1 MKFLAIFSLFLTSVF
16 GVIYTT
22 INPCEGIP
30 NCIITGTRTFHSY
43 GEPTGSYDDYYDDDD
58 SSSSSSSS
66 SSSGGSSSLDDDDD
80 DSSSSSSSS
89 SSSGGSGS
97 SGRSSSDDDD
107 LDFSSKAASSA
118 TRSHFK
124 LSSVSFPSV
133 SLSSISISIPS
144 LSYPTDLPSSDL
156 AKLSSL
162 ASVKPTN
169 SAEMSK
175 ALNSLKD
182 AMKTATGGG
191 DDSSGSPVVMAPISA
206 VVAAFGAGVFAVL
219 L

>member
-1 MKFLAIFSLFLTSVF
+1 MKFLAIFSLFLTSVLGAIF
-16 GVIYTT
+16 TT
-22 INPCEGIP
+22 INPCDGIP
-30 NCIITGTRTFHSY
+30 NCVITGTRTFHSF
-43 GEPTGSYDDYYDDDD
+43 GEPTGSSDDD
-58 SSSSSSSS
+58 SSSSSS
-66 SSSGGSSSLDDDDD
+66 SSSGGSSSYDDDDD
-80 DSSSSSSSS
+80 DSSSSSS
-89 SSSGGSGS
+89 
-97 SGRSSSDDDD
+97 R
-107 LDFSSKAASSA
+107 SKASHS

-124 LSSVSFPSV
+124 LSSIARSSYTKP
-133 SLSSISISIPS
+133 SLSFSSFSFSMPSI
-144 LSYPTDLPSSDL
+144 SYPTDIPSSDL

-162 ASVKPTN
+162 ATVSPTN

-206 VVAAFGAGVFAVL
+206 AVAAFGVGVFAVL

>member
-1 MKFLAIFSLFLTSVF
+1 MAILIPHHLTMRLLVVFSLFLSSVF
-16 GVIYTT
+16 GAIYTT

-30 NCIITGTRTFHSY
+30 NCIITGTRTFHSF
-43 GEPTGSYDDYYDDDD
+43 GEPTGSYDDD

-66 SSSGGSSSLDDDDD
+66 GSSSYDDDDD
-80 DSSSSSSSS
+80 DTFASSSSSSSS
-89 SSSGGSGS
+89 RSG
-97 SGRSSSDDDD
+97 SSDDDD
-107 LDFSSKAASSA
+107 LDSSSMASSSTSSHSKLSAVSRSSHSFSS
-118 TRSHFK
+118 F
-124 LSSVSFPSV
+124 
-133 SLSSISISIPS
+133 SLSSISISIPT
-144 LSYPTDLPSSDL
+144 LSYPSDVPSSDL

-182 AMKTATGGG
+182 AMKTATGSG
-191 DDSSGSPVVMAPISA
+191 DDANGSPVIKAPISA